1 MKKICAFKHRKIQN
15 MYLRCFFRSC
25 HVGPHFAYALSL
37 FGQFILVFDIP
48 LSFSVL
54 LSIFVM
60 RLSFVMFLQSAD
72 PCRWPRGACQRSN
85 CQQHGCFFLSVR
97 KKDARKTRERSRR
110 KKKLQEQARYWKRKQ
125 AARTRRKKKTSCKST
140 QDMQEESTGQ
150 EQTLESNKKK
160 QEARG
165 RSGGKT
171 KIWKK
176 KASCKNKDESRPG
189 SCSLNYC
196 LARGQCFGGRKA
208 AIWSIISESYV
219 SHNGLQVAGLF
230 WPSLAWCFG
239 VAKPAFWRPEGCDLE
254 L

>member
-97 KKDARKTRERSRR
+97 KKDARASKILE
-110 KKKLQEQARYWKRKQ
+110 KKASSKNKAEEKNKLQEHARHARRKHGARANTRKQ
-125 AARTRRKKKTSCKST
+125 
-140 QDMQEESTGQ
+140 
-150 EQTLESNKKK
+150 
-160 QEARG
+160 
-165 RSGGKT
+165 
-171 KIWKK
+171 
-176 KASCKNKDESRPG
+176 
-189 SCSLNYC
+189 
-196 LARGQCFGGRKA
+196 
-208 AIWSIISESYV
+208 
-219 SHNGLQVAGLF
+219 
-230 WPSLAWCFG
+230 
-239 VAKPAFWRPEGCDLE
+239 
-254 L
+254 